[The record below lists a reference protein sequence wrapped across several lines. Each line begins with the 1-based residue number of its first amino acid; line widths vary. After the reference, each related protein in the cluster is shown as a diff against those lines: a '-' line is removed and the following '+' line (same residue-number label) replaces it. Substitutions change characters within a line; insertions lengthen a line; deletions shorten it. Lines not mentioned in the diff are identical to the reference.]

1 MAEPTDTSYLFS
13 EFRFDSS
20 ANVLYR
26 GSERVDLTP
35 KAAELLA
42 VLLASKGSVVTKEE
56 LMKQVWPDSFVEE
69 ANLSHHIFKLR
80 QALGEEKKFIETVPK
95 RGYRFVGT
103 LEVDSSSEPPIN
115 QQHNRSK
122 WVAVGAAGA
131 ITAVLLLGAFVYFR
145 QVPVPAPNT
154 VAAENRKSLAITP
167 FVNESGDANIDYL
180 SDGLTEAL
188 IGRLSQI
195 STIRVRPRAAVYRY
209 KGTDKSAEIIGSE
222 LNVESV
228 LTGRLTKQGDSVRLF
243 LSLVDVSSGYQSWGK
258 QYDRRL
264 DSLASLQSDVL
275 SDVAQYLPAKL
286 SRDDEKRV
294 LSSTTNN
301 SEAYVL
307 YLKGR
312 YQLNRKTDDGLR
324 KAIEIFDSAAALDP
338 KFALAHAGIADAYNE
353 MGLWVTLPPAETYPK
368 ARAAAEKAL
377 SLDEDLAEA
386 HTALAIEQF
395 YYEWDFAGAEK
406 SFKRAIELN
415 PDYPLARQ
423 SYAILLYESDPG
435 RFEQALEELN
445 ATRELDPLSQSA
457 GFWRGAFY
465 YFSGDLENAAA
476 ELKELQ
482 NVDPNYTLGIGLLG
496 AVYRE
501 KGMSDEYVDHWLRAS
516 SLEGGDLSEHE
527 IASLSKTYASHGL
540 KSYEIAYAE
549 LLQQRLARKYVSPVF
564 IAMHYAVADE
574 REKALLWLDK
584 AFAERSSWLVELRVD
599 PVWKNL
605 RSDPRFEA
613 LVQRVGFPK

>member
-1 MAEPTDTSYLFS
+1 M
-13 EFRFDSS
+13 
-20 ANVLYR
+20 
-26 GSERVDLTP
+26 
-35 KAAELLA
+35 
-42 VLLASKGSVVTKEE
+42 
-56 LMKQVWPDSFVEE
+56 
-69 ANLSHHIFKLR
+69 
-80 QALGEEKKFIETVPK
+80 
-95 RGYRFVGT
+95 
-103 LEVDSSSEPPIN
+103 
-115 QQHNRSK
+115 
-122 WVAVGAAGA
+122 
-131 ITAVLLLGAFVYFR
+131 
-145 QVPVPAPNT
+145 
-154 VAAENRKSLAITP
+154 
-167 FVNESGDANIDYL
+167 
-180 SDGLTEAL
+180 
-188 IGRLSQI
+188 
-195 STIRVRPRAAVYRY
+195 
-209 KGTDKSAEIIGSE
+209 
-222 LNVESV
+222 
-228 LTGRLTKQGDSVRLF
+228 
-243 LSLVDVSSGYQSWGK
+243 
-258 QYDRRL
+258 
-264 DSLASLQSDVL
+264 
-275 SDVAQYLPAKL
+275 

-338 KFALAHAGIADAYNE
+338 NFALAHAGIADAYNE

-501 KGMSDEYVDHWLRAS
+501 KGMSDDYVDHWLRAS

-549 LLQQRLARKYVSPVF
+549 LLQQRLSRKYVSPVF

-574 REKALLWLDK
+574 KEKALLWLDK